1 MKAYENLSHGVHF
14 TYISFGTVKLLR
26 SVHSLKNLTNNG
38 LVLPGQ
44 RTTTLRIS
52 LHLSLLKD
60 QNPRDQKKSQ
70 IISTSGKA
78 TLSIYN
84 IYNRNIKRLVLP
96 IRIVKSNVSS
106 VIGGD
111 PIHQNSP
118 KCKGGTPLTKI
129 HQSAKGGPYSPK
141 FTKVQRGDPIH
152 QNSKILSEISMFP
165 FRFYFQYQY

>member
-1 MKAYENLSHGVHF
+1 MHF

-38 LVLPGQ
+38 LVPGQ

-118 KCKGGTPLTKI
+118 KCKGGTPFTKI
-129 HQSAKGGPYSPK
+129 QRYYQRYPCFPLD
-141 FTKVQRGDPIH
+141 FTFSISTSSTYT
-152 QNSKILSEISMFP
+152 NLSI
-165 FRFYFQYQY
+165 FQFKSEHCLRSTLCLFHLSI

>member
-1 MKAYENLSHGVHF
+1 MHF

-38 LVLPGQ
+38 LVPGQ

-106 VIGGD
+106 VIGG
-111 PIHQNSP
+111 
-118 KCKGGTPLTKI
+118 
-129 HQSAKGGPYSPK
+129 GPHSPK

-152 QNSKILSEISMFP
+152 QSAKGGPHSPKFKDIIRDIHVSL
-165 FRFYFQYQY
+165 

>member
-1 MKAYENLSHGVHF
+1 MHF

-38 LVLPGQ
+38 LVPGQ